1 MKAVLAAAVAALC
14 ALAQPLHAQAP
25 AYPSKV
31 VRMVVPFPPG
41 GGFDGI
47 ARPYAE
53 KLSAILGQPV
63 VLDYRPGAGGN
74 IGVEHAA
81 KSTPDGHTLLVANV
95 SMTTSPAMWKTI
107 GYDAVND
114 FAPISRIGVVSSAF
128 AINPALPAK
137 DLKELAALSKVKPLN
152 FASPGVG
159 TSSHLIGEMM
169 NIEGILSLVHIPY
182 KGTAPAVADA
192 LGGQLDAVMVPLVSL
207 APHIK
212 SGKLRGIAVSS
223 AVRVPMPP
231 MNGNG
236 IKNPNRARLGMV
248 CARLARPTIGRA
260 SKGRRAAT
268 MPSGM
273 PMAAAMAVEAATST
287 TCSPNRVAISARW
300 DVMNAS
306 NSVMWRPPLGRP
318 LPSAR
323 ARVDPHSP

>member
-1 MKAVLAAAVAALC
+1 MKPLLAAAVAALC

-128 AINPALPAK
+128 AINPARPAK

-223 AVRVPMPP
+223 AVRVPILPELP
-231 MNGNG
+231 TFAESGYPQVQSDTWYAVFAPAG
-236 IKNPNRARLGMV
+236 TPEAVVRRLHDATV
-248 CARLARPTIGRA
+248 QVLAQQDLIDRLRKTGYEPGA
-260 SKGRRAAT
+260 ST
-268 MPSGM
+268 P
-273 PMAAAMAVEAATST
+273 EALGALVKSE
-287 TCSPNRVAISARW
+287 VARW
-300 DVMNAS
+300 NRMATVAKIP
-306 NSVMWRPPLGRP
+306 RQ
-318 LPSAR
+318 
-323 ARVDPHSP
+323 

>member
-25 AYPSKV
+25 AYPSKA

-223 AVRVPMPP
+223 AVRVPILPELP
-231 MNGNG
+231 TFAESGYPQVQSDTWYAVFAPAG
-236 IKNPNRARLGMV
+236 TPEAVVRRLHDATV
-248 CARLARPTIGRA
+248 QVLAQQDLIDRLRKTGYEPGA
-260 SKGRRAAT
+260 ST
-268 MPSGM
+268 P
-273 PMAAAMAVEAATST
+273 EALGALVKSE
-287 TCSPNRVAISARW
+287 VARW
-300 DVMNAS
+300 NRMATAAKI
-306 NSVMWRPPLGRP
+306 PKQ
-318 LPSAR
+318 
-323 ARVDPHSP
+323 

>member
-223 AVRVPMPP
+223 AVRVPILPELP
-231 MNGNG
+231 TFAESGYPQVQSDTWYAVFAPAG
-236 IKNPNRARLGMV
+236 TPEAVVRRLHDATV
-248 CARLARPTIGRA
+248 QVLAQQDLIDRLRKTGYEPGA
-260 SKGRRAAT
+260 ST
-268 MPSGM
+268 P
-273 PMAAAMAVEAATST
+273 EALGALVKSE
-287 TCSPNRVAISARW
+287 VARW
-300 DVMNAS
+300 NRMATAAKI
-306 NSVMWRPPLGRP
+306 PKQ
-318 LPSAR
+318 
-323 ARVDPHSP
+323 

>member
-81 KSTPDGHTLLVANV
+81 KSAPDGHTLLFANV

-114 FAPISRIGVVSSAF
+114 FAPISRVGVVSSAF

-223 AVRVPMPP
+223 AVRVPILPELP
-231 MNGNG
+231 TFAESGYPQVQSDTWYAVFAPAG
-236 IKNPNRARLGMV
+236 TPEAIVRRVHDATVQVLAQQDLIDRLRKTGYE
-248 CARLARPTIGRA
+248 PGSST
-260 SKGRRAAT
+260 
-268 MPSGM
+268 P
-273 PMAAAMAVEAATST
+273 EALGALVKSE
-287 TCSPNRVAISARW
+287 VARW
-300 DVMNAS
+300 NRMATAAKIP
-306 NSVMWRPPLGRP
+306 RQ
-318 LPSAR
+318 
-323 ARVDPHSP
+323 

>member
-74 IGVEHAA
+74 IGLEHAA

-212 SGKLRGIAVSS
+212 SGKLRGIAGSS
-223 AVRVPMPP
+223 AVRVPILPELP
-231 MNGNG
+231 TFAESGYPQVQSDTWYAVFAPAG
-236 IKNPNRARLGMV
+236 TPEAVVRRLHDATV
-248 CARLARPTIGRA
+248 QVLAQQDLIDRLRKTGYEPGA
-260 SKGRRAAT
+260 ST
-268 MPSGM
+268 P
-273 PMAAAMAVEAATST
+273 EALGALVKSE
-287 TCSPNRVAISARW
+287 VARW
-300 DVMNAS
+300 NRMATAAKI
-306 NSVMWRPPLGRP
+306 PKQ
-318 LPSAR
+318 
-323 ARVDPHSP
+323 

>member
-1 MKAVLAAAVAALC
+1 MKALRAAAVVALC
-14 ALAQPLHAQAP
+14 AIAQPLHAQAP
-25 AYPSKV
+25 VYPSKV

-63 VLDYRPGAGGN
+63 VLDYRAGAGGN

-223 AVRVPMPP
+223 AVRVPILPELP
-231 MNGNG
+231 TFAESGYPQVQSDTWYAVFAPAG
-236 IKNPNRARLGMV
+236 TPEAVVRRLHDATV
-248 CARLARPTIGRA
+248 QVLAQQDLIDRLRKTGYEPGSST
-260 SKGRRAAT
+260 
-268 MPSGM
+268 P
-273 PMAAAMAVEAATST
+273 EALGALVKSE
-287 TCSPNRVAISARW
+287 VARW
-300 DVMNAS
+300 NRMATAAKIP
-306 NSVMWRPPLGRP
+306 RQ
-318 LPSAR
+318 
-323 ARVDPHSP
+323 

>member
-223 AVRVPMPP
+223 AVRVPILPELP
-231 MNGNG
+231 TFAESGYPQVQSDTWYAVFAPAG
-236 IKNPNRARLGMV
+236 TPEAVVRRLHDATV
-248 CARLARPTIGRA
+248 QVLAQQDLIDRLRKTGYEPGA
-260 SKGRRAAT
+260 ST
-268 MPSGM
+268 P
-273 PMAAAMAVEAATST
+273 EALGALVKSE
-287 TCSPNRVAISARW
+287 VARW
-300 DVMNAS
+300 NRMATVAKIP
-306 NSVMWRPPLGRP
+306 RQ
-318 LPSAR
+318 
-323 ARVDPHSP
+323 

>member
-1 MKAVLAAAVAALC
+1 MKAVLAAAGAALC

-25 AYPSKV
+25 AYPSKA

-74 IGVEHAA
+74 IGLEHAA

-182 KGTAPAVADA
+182 KGTAPSVADA

-223 AVRVPMPP
+223 AARVPILPELP
-231 MNGNG
+231 TFAESGYPQVQSDTWYAVFAPAG
-236 IKNPNRARLGMV
+236 TPEAVVRRLHDATV
-248 CARLARPTIGRA
+248 QVLAQQDLIDRLRKTGYEPGA
-260 SKGRRAAT
+260 ST
-268 MPSGM
+268 P
-273 PMAAAMAVEAATST
+273 EALGALVKSE
-287 TCSPNRVAISARW
+287 VARW
-300 DVMNAS
+300 NRMATAAKI
-306 NSVMWRPPLGRP
+306 PKQ
-318 LPSAR
+318 
-323 ARVDPHSP
+323 

>member
-74 IGVEHAA
+74 IGLEHAA

-223 AVRVPMPP
+223 AVRVPILPELP
-231 MNGNG
+231 TFAESGYPQVQSDTWYAVFAPAG
-236 IKNPNRARLGMV
+236 TPEAVVRRLHDATVQVLAQQDLIDRLRKTGYEPGASTPEALGALVKSEVARWNR
-248 CARLARPTIGRA
+248 
-260 SKGRRAAT
+260 
-268 MPSGM
+268 
-273 PMAAAMAVEAATST
+273 MAAAAKI
-287 TCSPNRVAISARW
+287 PKQ
-300 DVMNAS
+300 
-306 NSVMWRPPLGRP
+306 
-318 LPSAR
+318 
-323 ARVDPHSP
+323 